1 VLWLGRSAPPGP
13 PLSNAPRS
21 HRAAAQQAP
30 RVYTAARPI
39 DCTLDEFDA
48 RATTVPAAGE
58 RAARMKKALDL
69 ARSKIELHYIPF

>member
-1 VLWLGRSAPPGP
+1 M
-13 PLSNAPRS
+13 
-21 HRAAAQQAP
+21 
-30 RVYTAARPI
+30 YTAARPI